1 MSGSLMKMS
10 ALLKKVSAPLI
21 KMSAPLKRLS
31 GSIFAMKFLTLRSSL
46 THPEQCP
53 ALANEWLT
61 HKNEC
66 PAHKSECPAHKNECP
81 AQKIEWLNF
90 CHEVPNFKIIF
101 DSP

>member
-31 GSIFAMKFLTLRSSL
+31 GSIFAMTFLTLRSSL

-53 ALANEWLT
+53 ALTNEWLT
-61 HKNEC
+61 CENEC
-66 PAHKSECPAHKNECP
+66 PTQKSECPTHKNECP
-81 AQKIEWLNF
+81 AQKTESLNF
-90 CHEVPNFKIIF
+90 CHEVSHFEINF